1 MNFQLIR
8 SKLFSHRFFK
18 FSAVGFS
25 GLIVNMS
32 LLWFFKELIGLYY
45 LFASLL
51 SIELSVINNFIW
63 NDLWTWGDR
72 QKSGGWGYFKRLLKY
87 NLSASVA
94 AVIGNLLVLVV
105 LKEQFGWN
113 YLLANLVGIGVAV
126 VINYVVN
133 DRWTFRDKQEEI
145 EAVNF

>member
-1 MNFQLIR
+1 MNLQLIKL
-8 SKLFSHRFFK
+8 KLFSHRFIK
-18 FSAVGFS
+18 FGAVGFS
-25 GLIVNMS
+25 GLVVNMS
-32 LLWFFKELIGLYY
+32 ILWFFTELIGLYY

-51 SIELSVINNFIW
+51 SIELSVINNFVW

-72 QKSGGWGYFKRLLKY
+72 IKSGSWGYFRRLLKY

-94 AVIGNLLVLVV
+94 AVIGNLMVLAV

-113 YLLANLVGIGVAV
+113 YLLANLVGIAVAV

-133 DRWTFRDKQEEI
+133 DRWTFREKQNEI
-145 EAVNF
+145 GAENF

>member
-1 MNFQLIR
+1 
-8 SKLFSHRFFK
+8 
-18 FSAVGFS
+18 
-25 GLIVNMS
+25 MS

-72 QKSGGWGYFKRLLKY
+72 PKSGGWGYFKRLLKY

-94 AVIGNLLVLVV
+94 AVIGNLSVLAV
-105 LKEQFGWN
+105 LKEQFGWH

-145 EAVNF
+145 EAENF